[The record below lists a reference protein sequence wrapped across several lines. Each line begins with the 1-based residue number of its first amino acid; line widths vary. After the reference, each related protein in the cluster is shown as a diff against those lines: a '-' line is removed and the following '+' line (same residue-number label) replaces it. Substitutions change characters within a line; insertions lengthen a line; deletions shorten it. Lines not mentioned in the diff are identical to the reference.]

1 MSTQTATKSL
11 DKLSSEIAGAFSISF
26 FELETIRA
34 VAGEFSR
41 DVAQLLQAVEDGAD
55 REKQENAVA
64 AFLANATSAAEAAER
79 AAKSLTDRSFQ
90 DALARISGSLLEMKK
105 HAIILLNVSSLTKI
119 TQTETKGV
127 GDQLQSFT
135 GLLDDR
141 CRRLQDATVQSTD
154 LIVETQRQSG
164 LARDRLTAIGQEF
177 RSLSNG
183 ADRDTDRRKALEA
196 DHHAQMDKSRE
207 TSHRLNDEVS
217 LTVRN
222 LIGCLQF
229 PDAFA
234 QRMEHVRNA
243 VDAIEK
249 GTAPERA
256 AIAKVAAAQ
265 LDAMAASLT
274 QVAGNAVDALDHLHD
289 AVQYNPLAQSG
300 AAASNPSDI
309 WMAAMSQANDVM
321 LASVDRARGQL
332 GGALEVLS
340 ALTGQID
347 RTQGNLEEWM
357 ALNRELEITVHNAS
371 LVVHRS
377 GSQTSPLRFLAGS
390 VKEIVD
396 RTSGLIT
403 EFSDALTFVRT
414 TSQALTVSSLKDDL
428 QKLTGFQEASAQ
440 EAAAQAEKV
449 KAVDKL
455 RRCLIGHAERLSGA
469 ASAGRNAF
477 AAASDHAAAVS
488 AMADEVR
495 AMGGSG
501 DARDADIGWL
511 FNSYTME
518 EERQVHRQ
526 AMGIAE
532 PEQAQ
537 DDEDLEDFMF

>member
-1 MSTQTATKSL
+1 MSKQTPTKGL

-34 VAGEFSR
+34 VAGEFGR
-41 DVAQLLQAVEDGAD
+41 DVAQMLEAVEESAN
-55 REKQENAVA
+55 RERQEGAVA
-64 AFLANATSAAEAAER
+64 AFLANATSAADAAET

-105 HAIILLNVSSLTKI
+105 HAITLLNVSSLTKI

-154 LIVETQRQSG
+154 LIVETQRQSS

-177 RSLSNG
+177 RRLSDG
-183 ADRDTDRRKALEA
+183 ADRDTERRKALEA
-196 DHHAQMDKSRE
+196 DHHAQMEESRQ
-207 TSHRLNDEVS
+207 TSRRLNDEVGS
-217 LTVRN
+217 AVRG

-234 QRMEHVRNA
+234 QRMEHVHGA
-243 VDAIEK
+243 VDALEK
-249 GTAPERA
+249 SAPAERA
-256 AIAKVAAAQ
+256 AIARVAAAQ
-265 LDAMAASLT
+265 LDAMAVSLT
-274 QVAGNAVDALDHLHD
+274 EVAGNAMGALDHLHGS
-289 AVQYNPLAQSG
+289 VQRNPLAQSG
-300 AAASNPSDI
+300 AASSNPSDI
-309 WMAAMSQANDVM
+309 WMAAMAQANDVM
-321 LASVDRARGQL
+321 LSSVDRARGQL
-332 GGALEVLS
+332 GGALEVLG

-357 ALNRELEITVHNAS
+357 ALNRELETTVHNAS

-403 EFSDALTFVRT
+403 EFSAALTYVRT
-414 TSQALTVSSLKDDL
+414 TSQALEVSSLKGDL
-428 QKLTGFQEASAQ
+428 QKLTGFQEASVQ
-440 EAAAQAEKV
+440 EAATQAEKV
-449 KAVDKL
+449 AAVNKL

-477 AAASDHAAAVS
+477 AAAGDHAAAIS
-488 AMADEVR
+488 LLAAKVR
-495 AMGGSG
+495 AMGGEG
-501 DARDADIGWL
+501 DASAADIGWL
-511 FNSYTME
+511 FDSYTME

-532 PEQAQ
+532 PEKEQG
-537 DDEDLEDFMF
+537 DEDLEDFMF